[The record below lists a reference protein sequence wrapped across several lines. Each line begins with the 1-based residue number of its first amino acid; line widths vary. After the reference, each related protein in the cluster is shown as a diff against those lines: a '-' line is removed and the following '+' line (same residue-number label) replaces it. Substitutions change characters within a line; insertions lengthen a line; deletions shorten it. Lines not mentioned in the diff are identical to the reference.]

1 MALPTSGY
9 LQASDIN
16 VELGR
21 AWNHWFD
28 MNGAAE
34 RNLAGKPSGVISF
47 WDFYGKSNTIREPAS
62 GELYSVNDWDPRYYW
77 GHNYSTVTI
86 MWGSVVVNNDPPY
99 NVSSRVIGTWTYY
112 RGTYKAG
119 DSDSAIYGI
128 YRIGKY

>member
-21 AWNHWFD
+21 AWNSWFD

-47 WDFYGKSNTIREPAS
+47 WDFYGKSNSIREPAT
-62 GELYSVNDWDPRYYW
+62 GEAFEF
-77 GHNYSTVTI
+77 TVTQWYYNGVSHVI
-86 MWGSVVVNNDPPY
+86 DWARARIYSGPPPGAT
-99 NVSSRVIGTWTYY
+99 VTVAGTWTYY
-112 RGTYKAG
+112 RGSYAG
-119 DSDSAIYGI
+119 DYGAPTHRL
-128 YRIGKY
+128 YRIGRY